1 MRSLLLAAA
10 LTLFAAP
17 AFAADPVEGE
27 WLIQDKSGKVRI
39 APCPGR
45 PDRMCGTTSLVKD
58 PTKVLDAKNPDP
70 ALRTRPLLGQQ
81 TLRDFKPV
89 APGRWSGG
97 RIYDPKTGKTYNS
110 KLTAAANG
118 TLKVEGC
125 VLMVCQAQTWT
136 RN

>member
-10 LTLFAAP
+10 LTLVAAP

-81 TLRDFKPV
+81 TLREF
-89 APGRWSGG
+89 
-97 RIYDPKTGKTYNS
+97 
-110 KLTAAANG
+110 
-118 TLKVEGC
+118 
-125 VLMVCQAQTWT
+125 
-136 RN
+136 